1 MLINPYL
8 ASELARVRQSE
19 MLAHAEQQ
27 RLVRQ
32 FRDIARA
39 SRRAQRAER
48 PERQTRRVLGK
59 AWPLRTKAEY

>member
-19 MLAHAEQQ
+19 MVAHAEQQ

-48 PERQTRRVLGK
+48 QTRRVLGK
-59 AWPLRTKAEY
+59 AWPLRAKAEY

>member
-1 MLINPYL
+1 
-8 ASELARVRQSE
+8 

-48 PERQTRRVLGK
+48 QTRRVLGK